1 MRIQKSNLT
10 IREIKKNNASN
21 SMDIE
26 EDTSPPL
33 SGISDLRV
41 NFQAENGAGEE
52 LLPHP
57 LPDMTGVL
65 SQSSRWWIENF
76 GGKKNRFDCAFL
88 FAVKFW
94 SKIDKRSGRIE
105 HA

>member
-1 MRIQKSNLT
+1 
-10 IREIKKNNASN
+10 
-21 SMDIE
+21 MDIE

-33 SGISDLRV
+33 SGRITPSEAISDLHV

-52 LLPHP
+52 FLPHP
-57 LPDMTGVL
+57 LPDLTGVL
-65 SQSSRWWIENF
+65 SRYPRWWIENF

-94 SKIDKRSGRIE
+94 SKKDKKEWENRARIRNSTVWI
-105 HA
+105 